1 MDSSTHSSVFK
12 NLLIHYNFILSLKH
26 FIHSTNVFTL
36 TSSAEI
42 KGNKQDKEKVQRLA
56 DLFSPP
62 VNLLFTE
69 GWDLAK
75 LFALDSKKWLLVNI
89 QETTEFA
96 SQMLNRDTW
105 KNPKVQDLIRNAF
118 VFWQVI

>member
-1 MDSSTHSSVFK
+1 MKTFFFT
-12 NLLIHYNFILSLKH
+12 LQLIHCVVKDTSIR
-26 FIHSTNVFTL
+26 STNVFTC
-36 TSSAEI
+36 TPSAEI

-89 QETTEFA
+89 QETSEFA

-105 KNPKVQDLIRNAF
+105 KNSKVQDLIRNAF